1 MLLRPLLLLLAA
13 LLAAPAAARAEMPR
27 PGDWLDRANRWVH
40 GLNEDGA
47 RSLAA
52 GWDRLGLSDSAAAPL
67 VAPVV
72 APVAEALGRMLF
84 NLVNEPVGM
93 VSHAVAG
100 DMRRLGDT
108 AARFAINSTL
118 GIGGLFDRAQDYGF
132 APSGADLGLALCR
145 HGVPAGPFVVVPV
158 LGPRMLRDAVSD
170 VVLSNLV
177 ILALLSPLAG
187 PVLSPGAVLAIAVLD
202 EVAVLAVAR
211 RLDPEAAALSGL
223 DYDSLRLAHTAR
235 RALRCAEPPGQG

>member
-1 MLLRPLLLLLAA
+1 MPLRSPLFLLAVLLAA
-13 LLAAPAAARAEMPR
+13 PLLAAPARAELPR
-27 PGDWLDRANRWVH
+27 PGDWLERTNRWVH
-40 GLNEDGA
+40 ALNQDGG
-47 RSLAA
+47 RRLAA
-52 GWDRLGLSDSAAAPL
+52 GWDSLGLGESAA
-67 VAPVV
+67 APVV
-72 APVAEALGRMLF
+72 APVAEALGRMLHT
-84 NLVNEPVGM
+84 LVNEPVGM

-100 DMRRLGDT
+100 DMRRLGET
-108 AARFAINSTL
+108 AARFAINTTL

-170 VVLSNLV
+170 VVLSNLI

-202 EVAVLAVAR
+202 EVAVLALAR
-211 RLDPEAAALSGL
+211 RLDPEAATLAGL
-223 DYDSLRLAHTAR
+223 DYDAMRLAYQAQ
-235 RALRCAEPPGQG
+235 RALRCAEPAAAG